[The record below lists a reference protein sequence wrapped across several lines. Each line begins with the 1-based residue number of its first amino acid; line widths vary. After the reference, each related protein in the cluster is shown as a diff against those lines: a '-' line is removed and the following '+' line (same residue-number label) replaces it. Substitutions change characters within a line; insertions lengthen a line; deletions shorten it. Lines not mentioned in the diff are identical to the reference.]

1 MKKEQ
6 RFCCLQETQFKNND
20 SDMLIVRESQIIYHS
35 KSKPKKVGVAILIL
49 DIVYLKTKSIT

>member
-6 RFCCLQETQFKNND
+6 GFCCLQETQVKNND

-35 KSKPKKVGVAILIL
+35 KSKPKKVGMAILIL
-49 DIVYLKTKSIT
+49 DIVYLKTKNIT